1 MFSKHCIKFL
11 IFCSF
16 SFCPHCLF
24 SQIISNNEMAKEKHF
39 VYEVKEMD
47 EFFERFNDE
56 PGSFLR
62 TVYKAHHVK
71 FNIPRRLLIRSLF
84 NFENM
89 SKDSVLV
96 NDFVSDVT
104 TRKKPIYLN
113 YYGDDWFVEL
123 TCKFKYNAAPVLIP
137 VIMKIE
143 LAENNGSKWMIVA
156 VGSSALKS
164 KIVLTEMAQGKEKT
178 HIISPTSNGTN
189 FVSLKRAFD
198 DKENLSD
205 YFEEAYLKRSHML
218 EFYNA
223 IFNREIEFLGVTK
236 IRYHFLLADRW
247 IFTVEQFIREEL
259 NSGWLI
265 NHIEKVSSVGMDN
278 YRNKLLSGSQNE

>member
-1 MFSKHCIKFL
+1 MAKTHVIKFF
-11 IFCSF
+11 IFISF
-16 SFCPHCLF
+16 SFFHHRLF
-24 SQIISNNEMAKEKHF
+24 SQVISNNDNAQEKHF
-39 VYEVKEMD
+39 VYEVKEID

-56 PGSFLR
+56 KGSFIR
-62 TVYKAHHVK
+62 GVYKAHHVK

-89 SKDSVLV
+89 AKDSVMI
-96 NDFVSDVT
+96 NQFVSDVT
-104 TRKKPIYLN
+104 KNKKPIYLN
-113 YYGDDWFVEL
+113 YYGDDWYAEL
-123 TCKFKYNAAPVLIP
+123 TCKFKFKASSIEIP

-143 LAENNGSKWMIVA
+143 MTQNKGSKWMIVA

-164 KIVLTEMAQGKEKT
+164 KIVVTEMTQSKIKT
-178 HIISPTSNGTN
+178 NIISPTSNGTN

-205 YFEEAYLKRSHML
+205 YFESAYVYDSNML

-223 IFNREIEFLGVTK
+223 ILNSDIDFLDVIK
-236 IRYHFLLADRW
+236 IKYHFLLAGRW
-247 IFTVEQFIREEL
+247 IFTVEDFIREEL

-265 NHIEKVSSVGMDN
+265 NHMEKVSSVEMAN
-278 YRNKLLSGSQNE
+278 YRSKLLSGN